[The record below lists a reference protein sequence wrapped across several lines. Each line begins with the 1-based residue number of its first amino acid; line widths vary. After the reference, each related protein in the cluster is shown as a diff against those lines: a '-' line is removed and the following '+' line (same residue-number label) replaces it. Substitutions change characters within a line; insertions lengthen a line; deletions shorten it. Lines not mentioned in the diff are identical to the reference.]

1 MLACCVNECV
11 TAWCKHG
18 DTVVATATCTK
29 VWLIEMPHV
38 YVLLHNEIRNSFK
51 NLILGGEKKKENNV
65 RVKKMK
71 WMEPYPNDKRSRV
84 QKTRARACGCACS
97 ALSMA
102 VLTALNASCDEMT
115 HTYHTHAHVNKRVRD
130 SWKKRG
136 FVCSNAVE

>member
-1 MLACCVNECV
+1 MCCCIMRSGI
-11 TAWCKHG
+11 A
-18 DTVVATATCTK
+18 
-29 VWLIEMPHV
+29 L
-38 YVLLHNEIRNSFK
+38 K

-115 HTYHTHAHVNKRVRD
+115 HT
-130 SWKKRG
+130 
-136 FVCSNAVE
+136 